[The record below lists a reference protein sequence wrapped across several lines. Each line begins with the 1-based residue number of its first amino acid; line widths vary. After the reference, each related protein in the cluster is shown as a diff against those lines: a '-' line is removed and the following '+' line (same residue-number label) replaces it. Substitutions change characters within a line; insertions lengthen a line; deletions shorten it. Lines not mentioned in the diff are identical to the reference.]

1 MSKVGDEKN
10 SGGEIKWKETNKCSV
25 FGSNCLMLG
34 CVYSFIEP
42 ICIENYH
49 MPSPVLDLEINR
61 PKKKMEQN
69 TDLAVWNF

>member
-1 MSKVGDEKN
+1 
-10 SGGEIKWKETNKCSV
+10 
-25 FGSNCLMLG
+25 MLG

-61 PKKKMEQN
+61 LKKKMEQN
-69 TDLAVWNF
+69 MDLAMWNF